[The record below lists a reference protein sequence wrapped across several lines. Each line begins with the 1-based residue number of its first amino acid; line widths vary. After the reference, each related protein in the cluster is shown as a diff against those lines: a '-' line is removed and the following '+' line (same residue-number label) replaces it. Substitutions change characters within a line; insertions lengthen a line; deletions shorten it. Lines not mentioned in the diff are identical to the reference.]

1 MKKNIAPYENG
12 KKKIRRS
19 RIGVCIRIWRLTN

>member
-1 MKKNIAPYENG
+1 MREKNNAPYENG

-19 RIGVCIRIWRLTN
+19 RTGFCIKFED